1 MTEQYHLGDASI
13 FSVTTDRNRSCMKST
28 RGTDGISSIFA
39 CSEYIRNLLPLV
51 ERMYSSTR
59 RMDGHHTLS
68 QIPRVCFDRCESH
81 AGLRLPT
88 VMLRPAAASS
98 ATTARRTVQ
107 PRCGFSLRHHLLC
120 CPKRLPMPPAA
131 TTCLLTKAPP
141 HKAAAAPRMSPSQ
154 TGRTSSPHGHAA
166 HNHREEVFSAYDW
179 RSALHHDDHDWTS
192 TLTLARQIEHHRGRS
207 GCRRKGKSRIFNS
220 TTMQLICSRA

>member
-1 MTEQYHLGDASI
+1 
-13 FSVTTDRNRSCMKST
+13 
-28 RGTDGISSIFA
+28 
-39 CSEYIRNLLPLV
+39 
-51 ERMYSSTR
+51 MYSSTR
-59 RMDGHHTLS
+59 GMDGHHTLS

-207 GCRRKGKSRIFNS
+207 DCRRKGKSRIFNS
-220 TTMQLICSRA
+220 TTMQLICSRAWNGSGNDARGRMGVATCARESGAAATRGRRGGGGVRERGATASLRVSAASE